1 MYSYEI
7 EQLIAEE
14 IINNIENFEGSYA
27 SDLAYDMNN
36 NDYYIIGTYQAKE
49 FLKEYFDD
57 MLECLEEYEAEMG
70 ECYKYITNTER
81 VATLLALEVAKEVL
95 SNSKTIDEVWNEELE
110 EEHILQIKEELKK
123 YYSI

>member
-27 SDLAYDMNN
+27 SDLAYDMYN